1 MAQPN
6 ELYLLVNADTPS
18 FKIGVAA
25 NTLRRAQGLPEKI
38 AYERSYSIKLISG
51 NAYKIERTIHYLF
64 REHKVEKPRG
74 DGFTEWFSIDALDA
88 VVVFIETNKA
98 LLGVSGVEP
107 LDLAELEELRAAS
120 RSPAEDDPDK
130 VARRQERDLLLAEE
144 RQEDLAAATS
154 HNAQVLAA
162 LKALCDSD
170 QFRGVLKVKG
180 RHDGSDLYR
189 FFLPLPEGDERPSL
203 IDPLGDIELNTLI
216 ASNGRGSVLVSCEA
230 ATPCPI
236 VAYDFASFLFEPEE
250 AQYPLFEAIHALLQS
265 QLLEPTDADWAEA
278 NGHHQFF
285 ASQPSVFDLLA
296 EAL

>member
-1 MAQPN
+1 MTQPR
-6 ELYLLVNADTPS
+6 ELYLLVSADTPS

-38 AYERSYSIKLISG
+38 AYERSYSIKLSSG
-51 NAYKIERTIHYLF
+51 NAYKAEKTMHYLF

-74 DGFTEWFSIDALDA
+74 DGFTEWFSIDAFDA
-88 VVVFIETNKA
+88 VVAFIEANKA
-98 LLGVSGVEP
+98 LLGVARIEP
-107 LDLAELEELRAAS
+107 IDLAELEELRTAA
-120 RSPAEDDPDK
+120 RSAAETDPDK
-130 VARRQERDLLLAEE
+130 AARRQEKVRLLAEK
-144 RQEDLAAATS
+144 RQEALAAATR

-162 LKALCDSD
+162 LKALYDSD
-170 QFRGVLKVKG
+170 QFRGVLRVKG
-180 RHDGSDLYR
+180 RRDGGDLYR
-189 FFLPLPEGDERPSL
+189 FFLPLPEGDEKPSL

-230 ATPCPI
+230 ATPCPV

-278 NGHHQFF
+278 NDHHQFF
-285 ASQPSVFDLLA
+285 ASQPSVFDMLA